1 MSLSHDSLLLE
12 CLLSL
17 RDALPKGG
25 GALEEILTYLDFLT
39 TSPTQDLLDLSLR
52 ILDGGKVT
60 RVRSHSHCEFW
71 QVCSTL
77 EGGESSSSGSGSG
90 SGGKESWGASGC
102 TPSIS
107 GSGEPVYTV
116 LLDGPGLCTCLE
128 FKENVEAGGE
138 GRLCRHFLAALIGD
152 ACGEAL
158 ATVHHVK
165 LRDVGDEEARKAL
178 TLALCGGG
186 GGRRGR

>member
-1 MSLSHDSLLLE
+1 MSLSHDALLME
-12 CLLSL
+12 CLLTL
-17 RDALPKGG
+17 RSALPKGG

-39 TSPTQDLLDLSLR
+39 TTPNQDLLDLSLR

-71 QVCSTL
+71 QVCSSL
-77 EGGESSSSGSGSG
+77 ESGESSSTSSS
-90 SGGKESWGASGC
+90 SGGKESWGASGV

-158 ATVHHVK
+158 ATVHHVR

-178 TLALCGGG
+178 EKALCGGG